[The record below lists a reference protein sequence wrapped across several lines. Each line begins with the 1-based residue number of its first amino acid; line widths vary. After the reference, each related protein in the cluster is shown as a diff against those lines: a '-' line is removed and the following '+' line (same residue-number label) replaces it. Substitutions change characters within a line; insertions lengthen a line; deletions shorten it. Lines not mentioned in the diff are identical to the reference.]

1 MVQQTIE
8 QTSPAASDSTGR
20 ANKISPC
27 GFVRAGMGPV
37 YRSPVDQI
45 QFLITGE
52 ETGGAVFIA
61 EVLVPPGCGNP
72 PHIHRREQET
82 FYLQQGTL
90 TVQVGGETLTAL
102 PGDLVCLPRDVAHS
116 FQNNGNVDAKFLLVA
131 APAGLEKFFEEAFY
145 PVADCPNSPP
155 MTEPFFARVLAAAS
169 KCGLEFLAPA

>member
-20 ANKISPC
+20 ADSISPC
-27 GFVRAGMGPV
+27 EFVRAGTGPA

-45 QFLITGE
+45 QFLITGKQ
-52 ETGGAVFIA
+52 TGGAVFIA

-82 FYLQQGTL
+82 FYLQHGTL

-102 PGDLVCLPRDVAHS
+102 PG
-116 FQNNGNVDAKFLLVA
+116 
-131 APAGLEKFFEEAFY
+131 
-145 PVADCPNSPP
+145 
-155 MTEPFFARVLAAAS
+155 
-169 KCGLEFLAPA
+169 

>member
-8 QTSPAASDSTGR
+8 QTSPAASDSTRG
-20 ANKISPC
+20 ANSVSPC
-27 GFVRAGMGPV
+27 EFVRAGTGPV

-52 ETGGAVFIA
+52 QTGGAVFMA
-61 EVLVPPGCGNP
+61 QVSVPPGCGNP

-102 PGDLVCLPRDVAHS
+102 PGDLVCLPRDVPHS
-116 FQNNGNVDAKFLLVA
+116 FQNNGDVDAKFLLVA

-155 MTEPFFARVLAAAS
+155 MTEAFLARVLAAAS
-169 KCGLEFLAPA
+169 KCGLEFLPPA